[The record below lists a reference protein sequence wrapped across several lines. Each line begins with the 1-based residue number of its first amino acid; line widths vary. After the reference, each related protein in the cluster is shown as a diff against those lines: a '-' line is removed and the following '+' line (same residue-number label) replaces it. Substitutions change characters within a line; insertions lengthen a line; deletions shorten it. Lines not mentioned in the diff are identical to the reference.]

1 MKVNQL
7 KIGAILSYAVIV
19 LNMIIGLVY
28 TPILI
33 RNLGQSEYGL
43 YSLIAS
49 VISYLTVLDLGFG
62 NAITIYTSRYIA
74 KGENEKAQKL
84 HGTFFLIYI
93 LIGIVTAVAGFI
105 LYLNVDNMFGN
116 TLTTVELDKAKILM
130 LILTFNLVVTFPFS
144 IFSAIISAHE
154 KFVFS
159 RSINILR
166 IILQP
171 LIMLPL
177 LFWGAK
183 SITLVIVI
191 TVLNILTLLINA
203 IFCFKKLDV
212 KFKFGKL
219 EKGLL
224 KEICGYS
231 FFIFLNI
238 IIDKVN
244 WSVDQFILG
253 TIVGTSAVALYATAA
268 QLNSMYLNFSTAIS
282 GVLLPKVTKMEANN
296 ASDKEFTDIF
306 IRTGRIQYVVLALI
320 ITGFVLFGKEFIEMI
335 WVGKEYTESYYIAC
349 ILMIPLTI
357 PLIQNV
363 GLSIL
368 QAKNRYKYR
377 TMIFI
382 GIAVLNIAI
391 SIPLAN
397 IYGGIGTALG
407 TAISLLLGQ
416 GIILNIYYWKKIKID
431 IPKFWKEILKMS
443 LPIILVF
450 LFGMFLHK
458 YWVISNILILILQI
472 TIYTGLYALFMWN
485 FSMNNYEKD
494 VVRKPLLKITNKIFK
509 KR

>member
-7 KIGAILSYAVIV
+7 KIGAILSYAVIA
-19 LNMIIGLVY
+19 LNMIVGLVY

-33 RNLGQSEYGL
+33 RTLGQSEYGL

-49 VISYLTVLDLGFG
+49 VISYLTILDLGFG
-62 NAITIYTSRYIA
+62 NAITIYTSRYLA
-74 KGENEKAQKL
+74 KGEEEKAQKL

-93 LIGIVTAVAGFI
+93 LIGIVAGIVGFI

-116 TLTTVELDKAKILM
+116 TLTTAELDKAKILM

-159 RSINILR
+159 RTINIIR

-177 LFWGAK
+177 LFLGAK

-191 TVLNILTLLINA
+191 TVLNILSLVINA
-203 IFCFKKLDV
+203 IFCFKKLKV

-219 EKGLL
+219 ENGLL

-253 TIVGTSAVALYATAA
+253 TVVGTTAVAVYATAA
-268 QLNSMYLNFSTAIS
+268 QLNNMYLSFSTAIS

-296 ASDKEFTDIF
+296 ASDKEFTDVF

-320 ITGFVLFGKEFIEMI
+320 ITGFVLFGKEFIEMV

-349 ILMIPLTI
+349 ILMVPLTI

-368 QAKNRYKYR
+368 QAKNKYKYR

-391 SIPLAN
+391 SIPLAKM
-397 IYGGIGTALG
+397 YEGIGTALG

-443 LPIILVF
+443 IPVIVVF
-450 LFGMFLHK
+450 LFGMILHK
-458 YWVISNILILILQI
+458 YWAISNVLILIIQI
-472 TIYTGLYALFMWN
+472 IIYTGLYALFMWN
-485 FSMNNYEKD
+485 FGMNNYEKD
-494 VVRKPLLKITNKIFK
+494 VIRKPLLKISNKVFK
-509 KR
+509 KK

>member
-74 KGENEKAQKL
+74 KGEIEKAQKL

-93 LIGIVTAVAGFI
+93 LIGIVAAIIGFI

-130 LILTFNLVVTFPFS
+130 LILTFNLVITFPFS

-154 KFVFS
+154 KFAFS
-159 RSINILR
+159 KSINILR

-191 TVLNILTLLINA
+191 TVLNILTLFINA

-219 EKGLL
+219 ENGLL

-231 FFIFLNI
+231 FYIFLGI

-320 ITGFVLFGKEFIEMI
+320 ITGFVLFGKEFIEMV

-368 QAKNRYKYR
+368 QAKNKYKYR

-391 SIPLAN
+391 SIPLAK

-416 GIILNIYYWKKIKID
+416 GFILNIYYWKKIKID

-450 LFGMFLHK
+450 LFGMVLHK

-472 TIYTGLYALFMWN
+472 IIYTGLYALFMWN
-485 FSMNNYEKD
+485 FGMNNYEKD

-509 KR
+509 KK

>member
-1 MKVNQL
+1 MKGNQL
-7 KIGAILSYAVIV
+7 KIGAILSYIVIA
-19 LNMIIGLVY
+19 LHMIVGLVY

-33 RNLGQSEYGL
+33 RTLGQSEYGL

-49 VISYLTVLDLGFG
+49 VISYLTILDLGFG
-62 NAITIYTSRYIA
+62 NAITIYTSRYLA

-93 LIGIVTAVAGFI
+93 LIGIVAAIIGII
-105 LYLNVDNMFGN
+105 LYFNVDNMFGN
-116 TLTTVELDKAKILM
+116 TLTAAELDKAKILM

-159 RSINILR
+159 KTINIIR

-177 LFWGAK
+177 LFLGAK
-183 SITLVIVI
+183 SVTLVIVI

-203 IFCFKKLDV
+203 VFCFKKLNV

-231 FFIFLNI
+231 FYIFLGI

-253 TIVGTSAVALYATAA
+253 TFVGTAAVAVYATAA
-268 QLNSMYLNFSTAIS
+268 QLNNMYLSFSTAIS

-296 ASDKEFTDIF
+296 ASDKEFTDVF
-306 IRTGRIQYVVLALI
+306 IRTGRIQYIVMALI
-320 ITGFVLFGKEFIEMI
+320 ITGFVLFGKAFIEMI

-368 QAKNRYKYR
+368 QAKNKYR
-377 TMIFI
+377 YRIMILI
-382 GIAVLNIAI
+382 GIAVLNVII
-391 SIPLAN
+391 SIPLAKM
-397 IYGGIGTALG
+397 YGGIGAALG
-407 TAISLLLGQ
+407 TGISLLLGQ

-431 IPKFWKEILKMS
+431 IPKFWKEIIKMS
-443 LPIILVF
+443 IPIIFVVLI
-450 LFGMFLHK
+450 GIFLHK
-458 YWVISNILILILQI
+458 MWPISNVFDFLIQVLIYSLV
-472 TIYTGLYALFMWN
+472 YMFVVWN
-485 FSMNNYEKD
+485 FSMNKSEKD
-494 VVRKPLLKITNKIFK
+494 IVKKPLLKIKNKFIK
-509 KR
+509 K